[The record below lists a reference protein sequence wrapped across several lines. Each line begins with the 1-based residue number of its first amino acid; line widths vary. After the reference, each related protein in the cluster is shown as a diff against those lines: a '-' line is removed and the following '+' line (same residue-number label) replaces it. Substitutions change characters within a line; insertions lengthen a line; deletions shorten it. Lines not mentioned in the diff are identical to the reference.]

1 VTCNDNDP
9 RKWPCR
15 YESIY
20 PPQVQPEWRDL
31 KAKQQKTVEAQR
43 QLNQLQKRM
52 HTRRAAKEAAEQ
64 EESEPRQQAE
74 NIVRTF
80 GGRPNST
87 VRFSAMAPKRTG
99 KTTTQ
104 TVPQKAT
111 AKKTAAK
118 KRRQHIRRRLAVM
131 EPVRERGKDQT
142 LSILVL

>member
-1 VTCNDNDP
+1 VNCYDNDP
-9 RKWPCR
+9 RKWPYR

-31 KAKQQKTVEAQR
+31 KTKQQKTVEAQR

-64 EESEPRQQAE
+64 VESEARQQAE

-111 AKKTAAK
+111 AKKTAAQK
-118 KRRQHIRRRLAVM
+118 RQHIRRRLAVM